1 MTSTLYTYGVLVEE
15 VAEEEERAEEEA
27 KNESQDYCVLD
38 ERASGD
44 RRRRGV
50 RLGPETAP
58 SVKGQTMAAVAHP
71 QFGECAGAGVVL
83 PLHNIRD
90 RRLDRNCPRNR
101 FAGRAAR
108 SRVRANSL
116 REIPRDENSVQAAGN
131 PLGRLHQTAEAV
143 GAHFVCTH
151 RRSRTMA
158 PERSQCFRHNSHEG
172 GTADEDQVE
181 EGMESP
187 DTLQAAGAAAGKAQV
202 REEGLRGDAVR
213 RLHLEE
219 LQVARRSDLS
229 KSPREGDAREVA
241 VAQRRPARE
250 GHRVDR
256 EHYRSSVGLERDRR
270 QEHELVRSRHVP
282 YTVCLSESD
291 HADDSRVPIA
301 VDVA

>member
-1 MTSTLYTYGVLVEE
+1 MTSILYTYGVLVE
-15 VAEEEERAEEEA
+15 VVVVEEERAEEEA
-27 KNESQDYCVLD
+27 KNVSQDYCALD

-58 SVKGQTMAAVAHP
+58 SAKGQTMAAVAHP
-71 QFGECAGAGVVL
+71 QFGECAGAGVAL

-90 RRLDRNCPRNR
+90 RRRDRNCPRNHL
-101 FAGRAAR
+101 AGRAAR

-116 REIPRDENSVQAAGN
+116 REIPRDENSEQAAGN

-158 PERSQCFRHNSHEG
+158 PKRSQRFRHSSHEG
-172 GTADEDQVE
+172 GTADEDRAE

-213 RLHLEE
+213 RLHQEE
-219 LQVARRSDLS
+219 PQVARRSDLS
-229 KSPREGDAREVA
+229 KSPREGDAREGA

-250 GHRVDR
+250 GRRVGR
-256 EHYRSSVGLERDRR
+256 EHYRSSVGVERDHR

-282 YTVCLSESD
+282 YTVRLSESD